1 MGPVLTGTFEAWQE
15 DGSFGSEGKSD
26 GEWAEDED
34 GSSLEDEDGWGWGTS
49 MLARV
54 SFKGLHEGGTCVGC
68 NFQASQ

>member
-34 GSSLEDEDGWGWGTS
+34 GSSLEDEDGWGHFNVRTG
-49 MLARV
+49 
-54 SFKGLHEGGTCVGC
+54 K
-68 NFQASQ
+68 FQGVA